1 MSDKNFTVDG
11 TFRNSEN
18 SKSSAE
24 SSFDRRD
31 SYLTVISLGILAAFL
46 PDDIFISP
54 ISWSRSRHK
63 SRHVF
68 GRREFHLTEIL
79 AEISVLISPRFWP
92 PRFSSHQDLGRDLGT
107 DLAAFL
113 AAEIFISP
121 RFWPRSRY

>member
-46 PDDIFISP
+46 
-54 ISWSRSRHK
+54 SRRY
-63 SRHVF
+63 
-68 GRREFHLTEIL
+68 
-79 AEISVLISPRFWP
+79 
-92 PRFSSHQDLGRDLGT
+92 LGRDLGYGKPNV
-107 DLAAFL
+107 A
-113 AAEIFISP
+113 IFNSSNLYSVLYYVFNYVFNIQLV
-121 RFWPRSRY
+121 FNIQHDI